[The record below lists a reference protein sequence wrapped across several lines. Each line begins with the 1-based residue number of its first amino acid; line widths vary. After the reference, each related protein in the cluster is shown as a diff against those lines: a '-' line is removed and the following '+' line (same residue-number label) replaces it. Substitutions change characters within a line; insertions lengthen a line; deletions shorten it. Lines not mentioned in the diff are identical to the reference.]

1 MSVARAAFRSSFCS
15 VSPPVPGALGFGVV
29 HSEHVVSNCLKAA
42 GGSVC
47 QLEPLCELGGEL
59 SFLFADEHLGVIPQG
74 GSSADQSLRIVMFC
88 MSCVQHLL
96 CVCGDCRPE
105 LSPSR
110 HFDAASDYRR
120 CSVSS
125 VLS

>member
-59 SFLFADEHLGVIPQG
+59 SFLFADEVLLPIIVQHLGVIPQG

-88 MSCVQHLL
+88 MSCVQHLFV
-96 CVCGDCRPE
+96 CVW
-105 LSPSR
+105 
-110 HFDAASDYRR
+110 
-120 CSVSS
+120 
-125 VLS
+125 